1 MNGWT
6 LEPGLWVVIGAMV
19 VFYLRLEQLKGR
31 KKRLEKE
38 KVLKHMKETERK
50 HGKAK
55 PLPPKDP
62 NAPPYEVTSWVL
74 VVIGIILLLVSVAA
88 RTMDI
93 FPDLLKTYW
102 WAVATLGIFVFL
114 FCFKVEV

>member
-1 MNGWT
+1 MSGFNI
-6 LEPGLWVVIGAMV
+6 EPGLWVVIVAMV
-19 VFYLRLEQLKGR
+19 IFYLRLEQLRGK

-38 KVLKHMKETERK
+38 KMVKHMRDAERK
-50 HGKAK
+50 HGKVK

-62 NAPPYEVTSWVL
+62 NASPYQVTSWIL
-74 VVIGIILLLVSVAA
+74 VIIGLLLMLLGIAA

-93 FPDLLKTYW
+93 FPALLKTYW
-102 WAVATLGIFVFL
+102 WVSATLGVVVFL